1 MAKIKKSIKRTLM
14 SPLIIRSLKHRN
26 FRLFFGGQTI
36 SLIGTWM
43 TQVTTSWLVYRLT
56 HSAFLL
62 GLVGF
67 TGQIPVFLF
76 SAFAGV
82 WIDRLNLRRILM
94 VTQVLAMVQS
104 LTLAFLTLTN
114 RITVVE
120 IIALGFFQG
129 LINVFDMPTRQA
141 FVVQMVDNKQD
152 LGNAIALNSF
162 MVNVARLIGPM
173 LAGIIIAKMGEGTCF
188 LIDGL
193 SYIPV
198 ILSLLLMILPLH
210 RPLIPPPGIFHQL
223 KEGARYAFGFLPIR
237 NVLFLMAL
245 LSLTGMSLNVL
256 MPIFAVQIF
265 NGDSHILGFLL
276 SASGIGALVG
286 AIVLA
291 SKKTVLGLTRIM
303 VMTGCLLGVGMILFS
318 FSRNFWLSLFSLGI
332 TGLCLIMIIASIN
345 TFLQTIVEDNKRGRL
360 MSLFTIAFIGMA
372 PFGSLLAGGLAKYL
386 GAPYTLLINGSF
398 CILGTL
404 IFSRSL
410 PSLRRLVKPIY
421 IEKGIL

>member
-14 SPLIIRSLKHRN
+14 SPLIIRSLKYRN

-43 TQVTTSWLVYRLT
+43 TQVTTSGLVYRLT

-386 GAPYTLLINGSF
+386 GAPYTLLINGSC
-398 CILGTL
+398 CILGAL

-421 IEKGIL
+421 IEK

>member
-386 GAPYTLLINGSF
+386 GAPHTLLINGSF

>member
-303 VMTGCLLGVGMILFS
+303 VITGCLLGVGMILFS

-386 GAPYTLLINGSF
+386 GAPYTLLINGSC

>member
-14 SPLIIRSLKHRN
+14 SPLIIRSLKYRN

-386 GAPYTLLINGSF
+386 GAPYTLLINGSC

>member
-36 SLIGTWM
+36 SLVGTWM

-386 GAPYTLLINGSF
+386 GAPYTLLINGSC

>member
-1 MAKIKKSIKRTLM
+1 M

-386 GAPYTLLINGSF
+386 GAPYTLLINGSC

>member
-386 GAPYTLLINGSF
+386 GAPYTLLINGSC

>member
-14 SPLIIRSLKHRN
+14 SPLIIRSLKYRN

-318 FSRNFWLSLFSLGI
+318 FSRNFWLSLFFLGI

-386 GAPYTLLINGSF
+386 GAPHTLLINGSF

>member
-318 FSRNFWLSLFSLGI
+318 FSRNFWLSLFFLGI
-332 TGLCLIMIIASIN
+332 TGLCLIMI
-345 TFLQTIVEDNKRGRL
+345 
-360 MSLFTIAFIGMA
+360 
-372 PFGSLLAGGLAKYL
+372 
-386 GAPYTLLINGSF
+386 
-398 CILGTL
+398 
-404 IFSRSL
+404 
-410 PSLRRLVKPIY
+410 
-421 IEKGIL
+421 